1 MHWARTRIPI
11 GQASR
16 YRLPSYLSVSTC
28 AYTWTYSRPGE
39 WWYDSMPLGH
49 IQYLVVV
56 TFFTTAIWGQDG
68 RVKIRYAWT
77 YSMPLGQNVPQLL
90 SHKILEVQIQ
100 IQRASTRLSNIS
112 RWSQISPF
120 VEIWIKILSFFVA
133 WKVRYRTCPAAS
145 KDRWHE
151 RGGWPP
157 SGFGL
162 GGWERTPS
170 SQLLPVATCLLN
182 GLTRLWHSKTC
193 KWP

>member
-1 MHWARTRIPI
+1 MHWARTRIPF
-11 GQASR
+11 GETSR

-28 AYTWTYSRPGE
+28 AHTWTYSIPGE

-120 VEIWIKILSFFVA
+120 VEIWIKILSFLLPEKLATELAQLPARIGDMNEVGGHRVA
-133 WKVRYRTCPAAS
+133 LDKVA
-145 KDRWHE
+145 E
-151 RGGWPP
+151 RGHHPP
-157 SGFGL
+157 PNG
-162 GGWERTPS
+162 
-170 SQLLPVATCLLN
+170 LPVATCLLN
-182 GLTRLWHSKTC
+182 GL
-193 KWP
+193 